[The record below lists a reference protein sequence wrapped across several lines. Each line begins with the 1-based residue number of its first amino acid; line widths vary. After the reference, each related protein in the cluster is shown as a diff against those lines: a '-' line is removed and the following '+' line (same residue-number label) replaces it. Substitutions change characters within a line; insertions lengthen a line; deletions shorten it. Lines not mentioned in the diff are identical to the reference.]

1 MKFLLKIFSPSILMI
16 SLLFLTYT
24 FYKSEI
30 YYDGGQRNYYNS
42 YYYIL
47 LTLIFF
53 SVITFFI
60 NRNIKEYLIII
71 SISLVISLYL
81 FEAYLIV
88 KKQSS
93 LDRQSSQKKSPQQLL
108 ESINQNTK
116 EQLYKKRT
124 GKKWDRR
131 TRLKI
136 YEDLKKINNEI
147 VVNVPPSIHYKNKN
161 HIFFPLSGISN
172 SPTIYC
178 NENGYYSMYQSDRY
192 GFNNPDDEWDKKE
205 IEYFLVGDSSVNG
218 ACVNRPNDISSI
230 LRTLSSKTVLNISYS
245 GNGPLIQ
252 YAALR
257 EYFKPN
263 IKKVLWF
270 YYEGS
275 DLRDLISEKKNIVLI
290 NYLNDLNFTQNLKFR
305 QNEVD
310 DFIVN
315 IIEDKVIKQKQQL
328 KIILE
333 EEKETKS
340 IKVKLIKF
348 LKIENIR
355 ILTLPLPNYESP
367 IDYDDP
373 LTPPEFKKILHLT
386 KDLVEKNNSKLYF
399 IYMPQYQR
407 YINKKYD
414 NTNYNFVKNIVNEL
428 NIPFIDLHK
437 KVFEKEKNPFKYF
450 PFEMPGHYNI
460 EGYKKITE
468 TIFYSMNKED
478 KN

>member
-60 NRNIKEYLIII
+60 NQNIKEYLIII

-88 KKQSS
+88 IKQSS

-136 YEDLKKINNEI
+136 YEDLKMIDNEI

-172 SPTIYC
+172 SPTIFC

-230 LRTLSSKTVLNISYS
+230 LRTL
-245 GNGPLIQ
+245 
-252 YAALR
+252 
-257 EYFKPN
+257 
-263 IKKVLWF
+263 
-270 YYEGS
+270 
-275 DLRDLISEKKNIVLI
+275 
-290 NYLNDLNFTQNLKFR
+290 
-305 QNEVD
+305 
-310 DFIVN
+310 
-315 IIEDKVIKQKQQL
+315 
-328 KIILE
+328 
-333 EEKETKS
+333 
-340 IKVKLIKF
+340 
-348 LKIENIR
+348 
-355 ILTLPLPNYESP
+355 
-367 IDYDDP
+367 
-373 LTPPEFKKILHLT
+373 
-386 KDLVEKNNSKLYF
+386 
-399 IYMPQYQR
+399 
-407 YINKKYD
+407 
-414 NTNYNFVKNIVNEL
+414 
-428 NIPFIDLHK
+428 
-437 KVFEKEKNPFKYF
+437 
-450 PFEMPGHYNI
+450 
-460 EGYKKITE
+460 
-468 TIFYSMNKED
+468 
-478 KN
+478 